1 MQHAATEN
9 TRTPPFDKRRD
20 RDRSTSQ
27 IMSENASAD
36 SSPLRGRKPFGY
48 KAQPS

>member
-1 MQHAATEN
+1 MEN
-9 TRTPPFDKRRD
+9 V
-20 RDRSTSQ
+20 
-27 IMSENASAD
+27 SAD